1 MQGARFGNY
10 EVISQLGA
18 GGMGTVYVARH
29 TLLGRSAAVKVLRPE
44 LSQNRE
50 MVNRFFNEA
59 RAATSIQHPGII
71 EIFDFGYDDA
81 NCAYIIMELLQGESL
96 GHRLHREGRISLS
109 RALTMV
115 RQIAGALQAAHEQQ
129 ILHRDLKP
137 DNVFLVLDPEI
148 PGGERIKLLDFGIAK
163 LLAEPSGEGGSN
175 TVTGVLIGTPTYMS
189 PEQCR
194 GSGTARL
201 DGRSDLYALGCIFY
215 ELLSGRPP
223 FVTDGV
229 GDLMAHHMY
238 FPPPPLSTLLP
249 AIPASVE
256 SLVLRLLSKDPQER
270 PPSAA
275 VLVAELDALGPLHP
289 NNELLDAVATPATRF
304 GFAAPTTLRGSTG
317 ARSASSSS
325 DGSSSRR
332 RRRSWLLL
340 TAAIPFAAVAG
351 WIGLRAPARTPV
363 IAPVSSAPAPA
374 PALSAPAPTPT
385 PLAPVAMD
393 PSRISAPAATAP
405 AEAPVRTVLLQFLVR
420 PESAQYQLSMDGK
433 KLLEPQIEVPMS
445 RDQKVELEVVAK
457 GYLPYRAKLLPTSDQ
472 VLTIELQRGPGRRA
486 PASPLPRPSR
496 RVDRVED
503 L

>member
-29 TLLGRSAAVKVLRPE
+29 TLLGRNAAVKVLRPE

-50 MVNRFFNEA
+50 IVNRFFNEA

-71 EIFDFGYDDA
+71 EIFDFGFDDA
-81 NCAYIIMELLQGESL
+81 NRAYIIMELLQGESL
-96 GHRLHREGRISLS
+96 GHRLHREGRISLP

-175 TVTGVLIGTPTYMS
+175 TATGVLMGTPTYMS

-223 FVTDGV
+223 FISDGV

-238 FPPPPLSTLLP
+238 FPPTPLSTLLP
-249 AIPASVE
+249 AIPAPIE

-270 PPSAA
+270 PPCAA

-289 NNELLDAVATPATRF
+289 DSELTDVATPATQL

-317 ARSASSSS
+317 VLSKSSSS
-325 DGSSSRR
+325 DGSSSRQP
-332 RRRSWLLL
+332 RRSWLLF
-340 TAAIPFAAVAG
+340 TAVIPIAAVAS
-351 WIGLRAPARTPV
+351 WMGLRAPAPPPV
-363 IAPVSSAPAPA
+363 TAPVSSAPA
-374 PALSAPAPTPT
+374 L
-385 PLAPVAMD
+385 LAPVAMD
-393 PSRISAPAATAP
+393 PARISAPAAAP
-405 AEAPVRTVLLQFLVR
+405 AEAPLRTVLLQFLVR
-420 PESAQYQLSMDGK
+420 PESAQYQLSMNGK
-433 KLLEPQIEVPMS
+433 KLSETQIEVPMS

-457 GYLPYRAKLLPTSDQ
+457 GYVPYRAKLLPTSDQ
-472 VLTIELQRGPGRRA
+472 ILTIELQRDPGSRA
-486 PASPLPRPSR
+486 PASTPSRPLR
-496 RVDRVED
+496 RVDRVEN